1 MIDST
6 LKNANILIVDDQEA
20 NICVLEGFLDIQ
32 GYSNIKTTQDPREV
46 VHLLASFDPDLILL
60 DLSMPYI
67 SGFEVMKQ
75 IKSVISENTYLPIL
89 VLTADVTPSAK
100 QRALSGGASDFL
112 TKPFDLVEVGLRIRN
127 LLFTSFL
134 QQQLQ
139 NQNHVLEEKVKE
151 RTRELETKNIE
162 LTLAKNRAE
171 ASDKL
176 KGTFINNISHEI
188 RTPLN
193 GILGFGQILTDPDLT
208 TEEREQY
215 SEMLNDSSARLV
227 NTITNFMDISL
238 LTSGNQKVYKKEV
251 NIENSFTEIINKFK
265 DVCQKKNLVLST
277 ELHNNKIKIIT
288 DSELLGK
295 ILYQL
300 TDNSV
305 KFTQQGSVV
314 IGCKINRSD
323 VLFWVKDSGI
333 GISEKNKEQIFDSF
347 IQEDGAITRKYEGS
361 GLGLAIAQ
369 RLVKLLGGTIWLE
382 SEKSKGTAFYFT
394 IPYQEEDKTEKKGQ
408 RITEQK
414 QTPAKQTILIAE
426 DDDINYQ
433 YFKALLSYDSVLV
446 LRASNGIEAVKICRE
461 HPEVNIVL
469 MDLRMWEM
477 DGFEATIQI
486 KSFRNNL
493 PIIAVTAYS
502 EGEDKQKALEAGC
515 DDFITKPVKKE
526 LLIKKI
532 EDFGLTF
539 QKTT

>member
-477 DGFEATIQI
+477 DGFEATTQI